1 MATSDSAS
9 DGGGGGGG
17 VGWLGEGPSSIPC
30 AICPDLRF
38 QMADKN
44 ICSVPAGLIRG
55 TPRRYSTVDHPATTR
70 IAHSVSATTEDS
82 RGRARPHCT
91 RRVVSFILHHI
102 CPPPPNHRPHT
113 LPPAME
119 STLALVKP
127 HAFPRADEILSAI
140 TSAGFTITAK
150 DVLSLNTTRAAA
162 FYAAHPPP
170 AGAGA
175 SSPPV
180 PVADLIGALTAGP
193 VMALVVSKAGGGVN
207 DELASLAGPED
218 PATARTAAPGSLR
231 ARFGVDA
238 AKNAVHVVAPGADAE
253 AQVAFF
259 FPERERELPSGA
271 AAKEYLM
278 GSVVPSLTKGLTELC
293 RVAPADPLGW
303 LSTFLGD
310 AAREARGGDASADAE
325 AEAAKGAEANGE
337 AKKDKQ
343 KIVFVLGGPGSGKVR
358 LEARLWV
365 VGMAMRGRGASRCDS
380 ERQLVECGS
389 SRPQLATEACLWLT
403 RVALGKT
410 VWVCTL
416 CPC

>member
-1 MATSDSAS
+1 MD
-9 DGGGGGGG
+9 
-17 VGWLGEGPSSIPC
+17 
-30 AICPDLRF
+30 
-38 QMADKN
+38 
-44 ICSVPAGLIRG
+44 
-55 TPRRYSTVDHPATTR
+55 
-70 IAHSVSATTEDS
+70 
-82 RGRARPHCT
+82 
-91 RRVVSFILHHI
+91 
-102 CPPPPNHRPHT
+102 
-113 LPPAME
+113 

-170 AGAGA
+170 SGGA
-175 SSPPV
+175 SGSSAS
-180 PVADLIGALTAGP
+180 VADLIAALTAGP
-193 VMALVVSKAGGGVN
+193 VMALVVSKSGGSVTA
-207 DELASLAGPED
+207 ELGSLAGPDD
-218 PATARTAAPGSLR
+218 PATARTSAPGSLR

-238 AKNAVHVVAPGADAE
+238 AKNAVHVVATGADAE

-303 LSTFLGD
+303 LSAFLGD

-325 AEAAKGAEANGE
+325 TGTTTDVAAAGE

-365 VGMAMRGRGASRCDS
+365 VGVLVGGGGAAGQRSGPG
-380 ERQLVECGS
+380 LV
-389 SRPQLATEACLWLT
+389 
-403 RVALGKT
+403 
-410 VWVCTL
+410 VWASYAAFCR
-416 CPC
+416 

>member
-1 MATSDSAS
+1 
-9 DGGGGGGG
+9 
-17 VGWLGEGPSSIPC
+17 
-30 AICPDLRF
+30 
-38 QMADKN
+38 
-44 ICSVPAGLIRG
+44 
-55 TPRRYSTVDHPATTR
+55 
-70 IAHSVSATTEDS
+70 
-82 RGRARPHCT
+82 
-91 RRVVSFILHHI
+91 
-102 CPPPPNHRPHT
+102 
-113 LPPAME
+113 ME

-310 AAREARGGDASADAE
+310 AAREARGGDTSADAG

-343 KIVFVLGGPGSGKVR
+343 KIVFVLGGPGSGKGTQC
-358 LEARLWV
+358 ARL
-365 VGMAMRGRGASRCDS
+365 
-380 ERQLVECGS
+380 VEDFHFDHFSAGDLLRAEVKSGS
-389 SRPQLATEACLWLT
+389 STGVEIDRMIANGEIVPGDITISLLANAISSSTAPGILIDGFPRKLDQAGAFEKDVSDFAFVLFFDCPEEVMEERLLKRGETSGRVDDNAESIRKRFDTFVKTSMPVIEYYEAKGKVR
-403 RVALGKT
+403 RVDATKT
-410 VWVCTL
+410 PDEVYAVVKGFF
-416 CPC
+416 

>member
-1 MATSDSAS
+1 MD
-9 DGGGGGGG
+9 
-17 VGWLGEGPSSIPC
+17 
-30 AICPDLRF
+30 
-38 QMADKN
+38 
-44 ICSVPAGLIRG
+44 
-55 TPRRYSTVDHPATTR
+55 
-70 IAHSVSATTEDS
+70 
-82 RGRARPHCT
+82 
-91 RRVVSFILHHI
+91 
-102 CPPPPNHRPHT
+102 
-113 LPPAME
+113 

-193 VMALVVSKAGGGVN
+193 VMALVVSKAGGGVS

-238 AKNAVHVVAPGADAE
+238 AKNAVHVVATGADAE

-358 LEARLWV
+358 LEARLWI
-365 VGMAMRGRGASRCDS
+365 VGVAMRGRGASRCDS
-380 ERQLVECGS
+380 ERQLLECGS
-389 SRPQLATEACLWLT
+389 SRIQLATEACLWLT
-403 RVALGKT
+403 RVALGKDGVGSHVVPLLT
-410 VWVCTL
+410 RWYAFLFVTCTAYL
-416 CPC
+416 YALSISVIGIFRLPALALYGLTSISIVLLASFFTNVPPFTGHSMRAAGGGLSL